1 MVEDGTIFKL
11 KNMREITTAELKE
24 LQNQGKKLLVDLK
37 AKWCS
42 PCKQLIPRLENMQK
56 EYDNVEFV
64 MIDVDDNQEGC
75 MELGIRGVPTVI
87 IYNGETQV
95 DRTSGVQ
102 PDGHYKNVLN
112 SL

>member
-1 MVEDGTIFKL
+1 MENV
-11 KNMREITTAELKE
+11 TADKVKE
-24 LQNQGKKLLVDLK
+24 LQSKGKKVLVDFF
-37 AKWCS
+37 APWCL
-42 PCKQLIPRLENMQK
+42 PCKQLIPRLEKLEN
-56 EYDNVEFV
+56 EYDDVVFV
-64 MIDVDDNQEGC
+64 KVDVDSNQDYAL
-75 MELGIRGVPTVI
+75 ELGIRGVPTVM

>member
-1 MVEDGTIFKL
+1 MENV
-11 KNMREITTAELKE
+11 TADKVKE
-24 LQNQGKKLLVDLK
+24 LQSQGKKVLVDFF
-37 AKWCS
+37 AEWCG
-42 PCKQLIPRLENMQK
+42 PCKQLIPRLEKLQN
-56 EYDNVEFV
+56 EYSDVVFV
-64 MIDVDDNQEGC
+64 KVDVDSNQDYAL
-75 MELGIRGVPTVI
+75 ELGIRGVPTVM